1 MIASIRSTCRATNGV
16 GSTRKTAVNWV
27 IVNTKT
33 RSKNSSSV
41 ETRCARGAGFMH
53 RCYGRPG
60 EPLGGRATSMALHAP
75 PSGRGGY
82 DLRGKCIREPAGYL
96 EDMSAAS
103 QETAVGVLLRHWR
116 LRRRRSQLD
125 LALDAG
131 ISARHLSFAET
142 GR

>member
-1 MIASIRSTCRATNGV
+1 
-16 GSTRKTAVNWV
+16 
-27 IVNTKT
+27 
-33 RSKNSSSV
+33 
-41 ETRCARGAGFMH
+41 
-53 RCYGRPG
+53 
-60 EPLGGRATSMALHAP
+60 
-75 PSGRGGY
+75 
-82 DLRGKCIREPAGYL
+82 
-96 EDMSAAS
+96 MSAAS